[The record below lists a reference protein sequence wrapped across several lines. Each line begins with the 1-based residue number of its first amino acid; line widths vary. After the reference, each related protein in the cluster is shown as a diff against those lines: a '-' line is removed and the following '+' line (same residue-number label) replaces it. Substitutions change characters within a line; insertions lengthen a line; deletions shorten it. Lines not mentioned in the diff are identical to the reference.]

1 MGSLLT
7 LLLPALVPAL
17 ADGVRGLIGRVT
29 GGAGAQPQNVAE
41 QIQLWQAQTDRLR
54 ALAELD
60 KPAGDVSH
68 WVSDLRAAF
77 RYLAISAIW
86 LTTVAAI
93 FTHQDAA
100 IVAVLLDMTGATMSF
115 VIGERMYLGLKK

>member
-7 LLLPALVPAL
+7 LLIPALVPAL
-17 ADGVRGLIGRVT
+17 ADSVRGLVGRLT
-29 GGAGAQPQNVAE
+29 GGAGAQPQNVDE
-41 QIQLWQAQTDRLR
+41 QIKLWTAQTDRLR

-60 KPAGDVSH
+60 KPAGDVSA
-68 WVSDLRAAF
+68 WVSNLRASF

-86 LTTVAAI
+86 ATTTAAI

-100 IVAVLLDMTGATMSF
+100 VIAVLLDMTGATMSF
-115 VIGERMYLGLKK
+115 VIGERMYLSIKK